1 MKILKKDENLKKKE
15 NIDINPSYAK
25 NIINFKPKFSIFLD
39 KTNYQIKLSISFPYY
54 EDNNEEQVKIKTM
67 FLYTR
72 IFDYYFYLFGERN
85 VDTGK
90 FDFSNID
97 KGSFGI
103 SFSLPFTIFED
114 IIVLKFKLIKEE
126 YKKKEGIY
134 EIIYEKETYVKQQ
147 NK

>member
-1 MKILKKDENLKKKE
+1 
-15 NIDINPSYAK
+15 
-25 NIINFKPKFSIFLD
+25 
-39 KTNYQIKLSISFPYY
+39 
-54 EDNNEEQVKIKTM
+54 
-67 FLYTR
+67 
-72 IFDYYFYLFGERN
+72 LFGERN